1 MKILLPVLLL
11 LTVSGGAEAQLT
23 GPGKKIRTLTLSDTL
38 VALAIDRPGD
48 FYAVTA
54 TGQIQRFDRDGKLT
68 LLYKADT
75 LPTLFDPRDG
85 ARLFLYYRQDQHYQF
100 VNPSFHT
107 LASYK
112 IDPSFAIQPWLVC
125 PSGEYKLWVLDKADN
140 SLKKVNVRE
149 SQVEVEVAVDS
160 TLIGEATRFKTM
172 REYQNF
178 VFLLNRGK
186 GIFIFSSLGRHIKT
200 IDGPE
205 MGNFNFLGE
214 ELYYLKGDSI
224 RFFNLF
230 TAGSREIKIPP
241 GYTGAVLSD
250 ERMVL
255 YTPERIDIFSFHP

>member
-1 MKILLPVLLL
+1 MKILAPVLIF
-11 LTVSGGAEAQLT
+11 LTVFAGAGAQPA
-23 GPGKKIRTLTLSDTL
+23 GPGKKIKTLTLSDTL
-38 VALAIDRPGD
+38 LSLAIDRPGD

-68 LLYKADT
+68 LLYKSDT
-75 LPTLFDPRDG
+75 VPTLFDPRDG
-85 ARLFLYYRQDQHYQF
+85 ARLFLYCRRDQHYQF
-100 VNPSFHT
+100 VNPSFHA

-125 PSGEYKLWVLDKADN
+125 PSGEYKLWILDQADQ

-149 SQVEVEVAVDS
+149 SQVEVEVVVDS
-160 TLIGEATRFKTM
+160 TLIGDAMRFKTM

-178 VFLLNRGK
+178 VFLLNPGK

-200 IDGPE
+200 IEGPQIA
-205 MGNFNFLGE
+205 NFNFLGE
-214 ELYYLKGDSI
+214 ELYYLEGDSI

-230 TAGSREIKIPP
+230 SAESREIKIPA
-241 GYTGAVLSD
+241 GYTGAVLSE
-250 ERMVL
+250 ERMIL